1 MRSEKNKHCWGSWSV
16 LINGGD
22 SQQCDAVLSSL
33 RNLISRTSINWRDLI
48 SREKKD
54 PRIQVSE
61 HVKLKLD
68 TEQFRRIIAS
78 LWCWRGPIKSHYLY
92 GIVSAL
98 AKVSSLTRLSC
109 HSLVVTRPRETDVC
123 RRERYN
129 VGRSWSSTLKC
140 MFRELRRA
148 QRFSHKVSES
158 LSRFLDYF
166 RVFSLGQ
173 HRVITILLFLLTSLC
188 VWIWEFNLKNI
199 YFRDLSHSLL
209 PNFISHFAENAS
221 LSWCR
226 LNF

>member
-1 MRSEKNKHCWGSWSV
+1 MPFSHLRA
-16 LINGGD
+16 I
-22 SQQCDAVLSSL
+22 SSL
-33 RNLISRTSINWRDLI
+33 APASTEEISSLAK
-48 SREKKD
+48 KKD

-68 TEQFRRIIAS
+68 TEQFRKIIAS

-92 GIVSAL
+92 GIVSVL

-109 HSLVVTRPRETDVC
+109 HSLVVNRPRETDVC

-166 RVFSLGQ
+166 WVFSLGQ

-199 YFRDLSHSLL
+199 YFRDLFHSLL
-209 PNFISHFAENAS
+209 YTLYSQTSSHISPRMPHS
-221 LSWCR
+221 LGVD
-226 LNF
+226 